1 MQNFQKP
8 LDFIVATIYIYC
20 SNEKGGEQVVA
31 KKGRPVSENPKDYML
46 RVRLDQE
53 TLMQL
58 DECCEVKGK
67 SRSEIVRE
75 GIQEQHGKLKK

>member
-1 MQNFQKP
+1 M
-8 LDFIVATIYIYC
+8 
-20 SNEKGGEQVVA
+20 VA

-53 TLMQL
+53 TLSQL
-58 DECCEVKGK
+58 DECCEIQGK

-75 GIQEQHGKLKK
+75 GIQEQYGKLKK

>member
-1 MQNFQKP
+1 M
-8 LDFIVATIYIYC
+8 
-20 SNEKGGEQVVA
+20 VA

-53 TLMQL
+53 TLAQL
-58 DECCEVKGK
+58 DECCKVKGK

>member
-1 MQNFQKP
+1 M
-8 LDFIVATIYIYC
+8 
-20 SNEKGGEQVVA
+20 VA
-31 KKGRPVSENPKDYML
+31 KKGRPASENPKDYML

-58 DECCEVKGK
+58 DKCCDATGK

-75 GIQEQHGKLKK
+75 GIQEQYDRIKK